1 MVQFDTTLTQ
11 SPTRHLHS
19 QYVKLALNLYWS
31 GSCVLIGYL
40 IGQIGVI
47 LSARDFLGILCC
59 GPARKKIPFWPL
71 NKSFSDQACSVEMAG
86 YRRRSFLLL
95 ANTQPNLLPRSLVDE
110 ASSTRDQGRRLYPCA
125 CRISHDM
132 NPDIFAGLTIRSWE
146 SVETRFRCIKRWRL
160 LKTRLWSHL
169 LTR

>member
-1 MVQFDTTLTQ
+1 MVQFGTTLTQ

-40 IGQIGVI
+40 DH
-47 LSARDFLGILCC
+47 LARSGFPPAFLQE
-59 GPARKKIPFWPL
+59 KKIPFWPL
-71 NKSFSDQACSVEMAG
+71 NKSFIDQACSVKMAG
-86 YRRRSFLLL
+86 CSSLRL
-95 ANTQPNLLPRSLVDE
+95 ANTQPNLVPRSLVDE
-110 ASSTRDQGRRLYPCA
+110 ASSTRDQCRRLYPCA
-125 CRISHDM
+125 CRIFCDM
-132 NPDIFAGLTIRSWE
+132 NSDIFAGLTIRSCE
-146 SVETRFRCIKRWRL
+146 SVEIRSRCIKRWRL